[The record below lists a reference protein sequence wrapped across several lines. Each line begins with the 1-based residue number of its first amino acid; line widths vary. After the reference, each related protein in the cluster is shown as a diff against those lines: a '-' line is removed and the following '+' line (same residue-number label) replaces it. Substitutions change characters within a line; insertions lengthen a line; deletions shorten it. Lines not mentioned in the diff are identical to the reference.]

1 MATSSNTE
9 ASSLNLGKPR
19 ATIPDMYVGFSPSFS
34 SHFLSSSNI
43 ALPFYQDGSS
53 MSPLIP
59 HNTDLFEYYE
69 NQCTM
74 NGPPS
79 PFFLTP
85 FYEVKKG
92 RHRLSVEEF
101 NARFSGQPTF
111 HTRLTRNVSKLKKT
125 MRYFGTIGRPLYAPP
140 KASSVPCTPVRSP
153 NSFLNDYLLN
163 KTAVTPMRLQYRL
176 KQMSKKRPILIQSP
190 LRQNH
195 RAILRNESHCSE
207 EDDVLFVA
215 FDESGKIE
223 VPSLPKNESQ
233 TENDCKDDVNQNADS
248 ESAKKTDTP
257 SIETTE
263 NALELVGNVKN
274 VALTGSEEVV
284 LDLNNVTIF
293 MKEVPPEY
301 MQCVIVLGAS
311 DS

>member
-9 ASSLNLGKPR
+9 ASGLNLGKPR

-43 ALPFYQDGSS
+43 ALPFYQDGSL
-53 MSPLIP
+53 MSPLMQRSP
-59 HNTDLFEYYE
+59 DLFEYYE
-69 NQCTM
+69 NQCRM

-85 FYEVKKG
+85 FCEVKKG

-125 MRYFGTIGRPLYAPP
+125 MRYFGTIGRPLYAAPN
-140 KASSVPCTPVRSP
+140 ASSVPCTPTRSP
-153 NSFLNDYLLN
+153 DSLFNGCLLS

-176 KQMSKKRPILIQSP
+176 KQMCKKRPILIRSP
-190 LRQNH
+190 LRQTH

-207 EDDVLFVA
+207 EDDDLFVA
-215 FDESGKIE
+215 FDELGKIE
-223 VPSLPKNESQ
+223 VPSLPRNESQ
-233 TENDCKDDVNQNADS
+233 TENDRKADVSHTIGS
-248 ESAKKTDTP
+248 ESAKKKDSP

-274 VALTGSEEVV
+274 MALTGSEEVV

-293 MKEVPPEY
+293 MKEVPHEY
-301 MQCVIVLGAS
+301 LQFVLVVAGS

>member
-9 ASSLNLGKPR
+9 APGLNLGKPR

-34 SHFLSSSNI
+34 SHFLTSSNI
-43 ALPFYQDGSS
+43 ALPFYQDRSA

-140 KASSVPCTPVRSP
+140 KASSMPCTPVRSP
-153 NSFLNDYLLN
+153 NSFLNEYLLN

-195 RAILRNESHCSE
+195 RAILRNESHS
-207 EDDVLFVA
+207 
-215 FDESGKIE
+215 FDELGKIE
-223 VPSLPKNESQ
+223 VPSLPTNESQ
-233 TENDCKDDVNQNADS
+233 TENDPRDDVNQNTDS
-248 ESAKKTDTP
+248 ESATKKDTP
-257 SIETTE
+257 SVETTE
-263 NALELVGNVKN
+263 NALELVGNMKN
-274 VALTGSEEVV
+274 VTLTGSEEVV

-293 MKEVPPEY
+293 MKEVPHEY
-301 MQCVIVLGAS
+301 LQFVIVLRVS